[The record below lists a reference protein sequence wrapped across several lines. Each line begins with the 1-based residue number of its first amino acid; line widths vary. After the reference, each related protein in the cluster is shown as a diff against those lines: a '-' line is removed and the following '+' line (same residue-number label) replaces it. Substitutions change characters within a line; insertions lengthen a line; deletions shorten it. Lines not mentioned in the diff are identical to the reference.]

1 MSVKAMRVKAMRATA
16 MGPAL
21 LGLLL
26 SGAAAAQNR
35 DFASSVCEV
44 EKGSTRIALRDL
56 DGDGRRDLLFVEMEG
71 LALRRLR
78 DDGTYPAA
86 DDSLF
91 AWPSTTTGWTL
102 ADLDGDGRQEIVL
115 LVDGRKVL
123 SVSADA
129 QGALVA
135 TPRAEERDG
144 FLPRGIRRVNFVRD
158 VDDDGR
164 LDLVLPGAGR
174 FLIRRNLGPEGF
186 APAIS
191 VACRSDVGMEL
202 GDPSRLDARFGQD
215 VVVPWFTLQDV
226 DGDGR
231 TDLVSETAQAVQAHL
246 AAPDLPTQ
254 PTWTL
259 DVAALRAELPPRGP
273 IDLDNLIGNIEPQIN
288 WRAGDL
294 DGKAPNDLVLQ
305 VGGTFRVF
313 LGGGAGPRLQ
323 QPDQVLKASGNVL
336 YFLLNDVN
344 HDGRPDLQIL
354 RAATVSLA
362 DALRLLIVPGSLDF
376 DVFTYLD
383 VHGSGAAGEGDAAGE
398 VFARRPGTRT
408 TVSLHVPALLGFL
421 SDVDEMKAD
430 YERRRAV
437 PAVAACLDA
446 DGALNDIVDLRGDGL
461 AIWRDAVPASFDPG
475 LVEQLRSF
483 DVDELLQQYVLT
495 ELDRMGDGG
504 RLEISLED
512 IKKMMVTP
520 GNDLRESV
528 KERKPDRW
536 MPLEVPTAGAKLRVE
551 DLDGDGRSDLIVS
564 VRPADGPRRVQFL
577 VGGR

>member
-1 MSVKAMRVKAMRATA
+1 MKARAA
-16 MGPAL
+16 AL
-21 LGLLL
+21 LALL
-26 SGAAAAQNR
+26 AAAPGAQN

-44 EKGSTRIALRDL
+44 PPGGTRIALRDL
-56 DGDGRRDLLFVEMEG
+56 DGDGRRDLLFVDVDG
-71 LALRRLR
+71 FALRRLR
-78 DDGTYPAA
+78 EDGTFPEA
-86 DDSLF
+86 DDSRF
-91 AWPSTTTGWTL
+91 EWPSTTTGWAL

-123 SVSADA
+123 TVAPDA

-135 TPRAEERDG
+135 TQRVEEPNG

-158 VDDDGR
+158 VDDDGL

-174 FLIRRNLGPEGF
+174 FLIRRNLGPDGF
-186 APAIS
+186 APPIS
-191 VACRSDVGMEL
+191 VACRADIGMEL
-202 GDPSRLDARFGQD
+202 GDPSRLDARFSQD
-215 VVVPWFTLQDV
+215 VTIPWFTLQDV
-226 DGDGR
+226 NGDGR
-231 TDLVSETAQAVQAHL
+231 TDLISETAQAVQAHL
-246 AAPDLPTQ
+246 AAPELPMQ
-254 PTWTL
+254 PTWSL
-259 DVAALRAELPPRGP
+259 DIAALRAELPPRGP

-294 DGKAPNDLVLQ
+294 DGAAPNDLVLQ

-313 LGGGAGPRLQ
+313 LGGGAGPRLE

-344 HDGRPDLQIL
+344 RDGRPDLQIL

-383 VHGSGAAGEGDAAGE
+383 VRGAPDAAATD
-398 VFARRPGTRT
+398 VFSRRPSTRT
-408 TVSLHVPALLGFL
+408 TVSLHVPALIGFL
-421 SDVDEMKAD
+421 SDVEEMKD
-430 YERRRAV
+430 EYEKRRAV
-437 PAVAACLDA
+437 PAQAACLDG
-446 DGALNDIVDLRGDGL
+446 DGAVNDIVDLRSDGF
-461 AIWRDAVPASFDPG
+461 AIWKDAVPASFKPG
-475 LVEQLRSF
+475 FVEQLRSF
-483 DVDELLQQYVLT
+483 DVDDLLQQYVMN

-520 GNDLRESV
+520 GWDLRESV
-528 KERKPDRW
+528 KDRKPDRW
-536 MPLEVPTAGAKLRVE
+536 LPLEVSTAGAKLRIE
-551 DLDGDGRSDLIVS
+551 DLDGDGRGDIIVS
-564 VRPADGPRRVQFL
+564 ARPPGEPRRVQFL